1 MDCHAAGIWHLDGHG
16 MCHPRFVRISR
27 AAVRWSSGA
36 PSGAMETENAN
47 GGPGLQLGTKPED
60 IHVLL
65 VDDERLSRVVVG
77 NLLRK
82 CNYQG
87 ARGSSRSRRLLD
99 KGDCDRALIVSIL

>member
-1 MDCHAAGIWHLDGHG
+1 
-16 MCHPRFVRISR
+16 MCHPRFVSVPH
-27 AAVRWSSGA
+27 AAVRWSRGA
-36 PSGAMETENAN
+36 PSGAMEAEK
-47 GGPGLQLGTKPED
+47 GGHGLQLGTKPED

-87 ARGSSRSRRLLD
+87 AGRPSLNNLL
-99 KGDCDRALIVSIL
+99 